1 MEGCFLMKKLRE
13 RLSNKKGFTLVELI
27 VVIVIILILAAVLI
41 PNVMRYIESAR
52 KSAFQSEASGY
63 LTEITG
69 YQAEYYATT
78 NSDLTAQ
85 SLGTVPDDMELTG
98 YSGKLAIIRS
108 DAPADASAIVTSLT
122 SEGMAVYVKN
132 GAVTAFGYS
141 DGKYWVSW
149 SQPEGWTNVVD
160 KKGDLAFKS

>member
-1 MEGCFLMKKLRE
+1 M
-13 RLSNKKGFTLVELI
+13 
-27 VVIVIILILAAVLI
+27 
-41 PNVMRYIESAR
+41 
-52 KSAFQSEASGY
+52 
-63 LTEITG
+63 
-69 YQAEYYATT
+69 
-78 NSDLTAQ
+78 
-85 SLGTVPDDMELTG
+85 GTVPDDMELTG